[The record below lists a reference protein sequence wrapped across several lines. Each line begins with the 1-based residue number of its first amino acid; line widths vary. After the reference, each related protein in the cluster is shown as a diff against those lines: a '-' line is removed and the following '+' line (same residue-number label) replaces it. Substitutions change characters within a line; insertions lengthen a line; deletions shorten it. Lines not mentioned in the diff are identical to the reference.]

1 MSGFVYGSVDDTAKF
16 VFYRGPPC
24 VTPRKASGCCFASE
38 SHSHCSSIKH
48 LLQPP
53 PTAAAL
59 SFCIHT
65 RAFHFKAKS
74 QPALWKDISRAF
86 RFNNVAR
93 RKTSNPTERVE
104 PSPRIRC
111 KTLIRRSMVPRWG
124 RCNLFSGIRRCQWGR
139 PNLKTGEPRDFGFLG
154 DS

>member
-1 MSGFVYGSVDDTAKF
+1 MEFLEQFPSGIFSQTVNIFLQTYKMVFSCWYVSGFVPGSVDDTTKL
-16 VFYRGPPC
+16 VFYQGPPC
-24 VTPRKASGCCFASE
+24 VTPRKTSGCCFASE

-53 PTAAAL
+53 PIAAAL

-74 QPALWKDISRAF
+74 QPALWKDISRKF

-93 RKTSNPTERVE
+93 RKTSN
-104 PSPRIRC
+104 
-111 KTLIRRSMVPRWG
+111 
-124 RCNLFSGIRRCQWGR
+124 Q
-139 PNLKTGEPRDFGFLG
+139 LKGWSHPQEFGAKH
-154 DS
+154 